1 MGKKSHPLSPATAT
15 TCYHPTYKGGEGE
28 GAQHPPSPPYS
39 RLLIHTDP
47 LTGRGRCWEMPL
59 HLKDN
64 LNYHNLLDRN
74 EGRIR
79 LPKRMNFQKSSK
91 RP

>member
-39 RLLIHTDP
+39 RLLDGSEI
-47 LTGRGRCWEMPL
+47 
-59 HLKDN
+59 
-64 LNYHNLLDRN
+64 
-74 EGRIR
+74 
-79 LPKRMNFQKSSK
+79 
-91 RP
+91 